1 VVEHASNQA
10 AFLQSCL
17 KFVKPKTG
25 YFFLSTIARTQESYF
40 LTILS
45 KSKMH
50 VNPTIVAENVLQMV
64 PKGTHEWDLYM
75 NPEEVEGIVQPY
87 GFTQI
92 AKSGVMI
99 NNPLTLEMGELPWLR
114 SNYMLMFRRL
124 V

>member
-1 VVEHASNQA
+1 
-10 AFLQSCL
+10 
-17 KFVKPKTG
+17 
-25 YFFLSTIARTQESYF
+25 
-40 LTILS
+40 
-45 KSKMH
+45 M
-50 VNPTIVAENVLQMV
+50 AENVLQMV